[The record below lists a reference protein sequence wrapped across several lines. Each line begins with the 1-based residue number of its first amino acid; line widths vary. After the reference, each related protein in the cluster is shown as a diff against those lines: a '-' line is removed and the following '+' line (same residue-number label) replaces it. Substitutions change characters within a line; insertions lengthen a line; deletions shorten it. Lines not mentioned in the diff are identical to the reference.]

1 VRDNEDPFRVLQ
13 IKLPLQGVVVD
24 IAYLPLRQ
32 DFLAKN
38 VLMTAQRDFRLG
50 NSLWKFDLD
59 IELDKCIMY
68 LSLHGEKRAVPSI
81 AHLRDARDAEEKP
94 FTHTQEENAKWIQ
107 TKY

>member
-1 VRDNEDPFRVLQ
+1 MSKLAFRAQ
-13 IKLPLQGVVVD
+13 TVD

-50 NSLWKFDLD
+50 NSLWKFDID

-68 LSLHGEKRAVPSI
+68 LSLQGEKRAVPSI
-81 AHLRDARDAEEKP
+81 AYLRGARDAEEEP
-94 FTHTQEENAKWIQ
+94 FTRTQEENAKWIQ
-107 TKY
+107 KKY